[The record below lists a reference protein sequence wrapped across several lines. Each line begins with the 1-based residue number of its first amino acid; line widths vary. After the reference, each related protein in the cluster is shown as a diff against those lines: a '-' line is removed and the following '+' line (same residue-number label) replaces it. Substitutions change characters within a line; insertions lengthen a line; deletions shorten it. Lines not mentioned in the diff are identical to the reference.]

1 MPLVSPVRRCSST
14 ISGLLKLSSATFSM
28 PKTQTSVRSSL
39 PPLPSLPVGEKL
51 AMISRDHKSYADR
64 LGRSNPSLCGYEP
77 AENAHAFNSKVT
89 FIDINGMKLAAGANT
104 PVQMETRNNS
114 EIHWVIPFAGSV
126 TQTVDGQTHHYG
138 VAQGGMLL
146 AATGRQGQSTLGG
159 AIMVTLDPQ
168 RVQQTAQAMLGIP
181 VSESIEMR
189 LQQSRVLPWRQGG
202 VAVDAALHHLFH
214 LIDGLC
220 EHPQMLAHL
229 GVDDIL
235 YRFAVLQ
242 LRPDLFISS
251 SAPKSGRIDPNMRTP
266 HALDVAIAHI
276 EHHLTQRITISDLE
290 EVCQVSARTLQYIF
304 MARFSCSPM
313 AWIRQRRMA
322 MARTRLLAFQPGE
335 SITQIALECGFP
347 SPSLFAH
354 AYRET
359 YDELPS
365 ETVKMKKAGI

>member
-1 MPLVSPVRRCSST
+1 
-14 ISGLLKLSSATFSM
+14 M

-39 PPLPSLPVGEKL
+39 PPLPSLPFGGKL
-51 AMISRDHKSYADR
+51 AVISRDHKSYADR

-77 AENAHAFNSKVT
+77 AENAHAFNSKVA

-104 PVQMETRNNS
+104 PVQMETRNSS
-114 EIHWVIPFAGSV
+114 EVHWMLPFAGSV
-126 TQTVDGQTHHYG
+126 TQVVDGQTHHYG

-202 VAVDAALHHLFH
+202 VAFDAALHHLFH
-214 LIDGLC
+214 IIDGLS
-220 EHPQMLAHL
+220 EHPQMLAHM
-229 GVDDIL
+229 GMDDAL
-235 YRFAVLQ
+235 YRQAALMLQ
-242 LRPDLFISS
+242 SDLFIKT
-251 SAPKSGRIDPNMRTP
+251 APYVHHDSHSQR
-266 HALDVAIAHI
+266 ALDAAVAYI
-276 EHHLTQRITISDLE
+276 ECHLAERITLSDLE
-290 EVCQVSARTLQYIF
+290 KIAEVSARTLQYTF
-304 MARFSCSPM
+304 LARFGCSPM
-313 AWIRQRRMA
+313 TWIKQRRMS
-322 MARTRLLAFQPGE
+322 MARSRLLAFQPGE
-335 SITQIALECGFP
+335 SITRIALECGFY

-365 ETVKMKKAGI
+365 ETVKMRKAGI